1 MKHGHRQGDLE
12 AISRSEGE
20 AGAGSSVGGGHGGHG
35 GHCSPNLDMRGDGK
49 EVEALEK
56 SERKAV
62 VEIGVVRRRR
72 RRRGVL

>member
-20 AGAGSSVGGGHGGHG
+20 AGAGSSVGGGHGGH
-35 GHCSPNLDMRGDGK
+35 CSPNLDMRGDGT

-72 RRRGVL
+72 RRRRRVL